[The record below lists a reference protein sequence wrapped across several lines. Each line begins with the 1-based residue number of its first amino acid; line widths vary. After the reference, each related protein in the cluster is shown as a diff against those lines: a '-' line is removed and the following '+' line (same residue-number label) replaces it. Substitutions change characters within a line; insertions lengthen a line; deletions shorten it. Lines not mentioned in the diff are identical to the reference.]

1 MARIRSIKP
10 EFWTSEQVMDL
21 SPNARLMFI
30 GLWNF
35 CDDAGIHPASTKRL
49 KAEICP
55 ADDVRSEDVRR
66 MIDEC
71 INVGLLSEYEVD
83 GEAFWIVTG
92 WHHQKI
98 DQPSFK
104 YPHPDGSVPD
114 GPAKRRQ
121 SNKNQA
127 KNDQSAKVFAER
139 SPPEGRGEEGKGRE
153 RKELTPTPKT
163 SSESLPLEL
172 TSDEGATGQPDP
184 LQPILDAYHQ
194 LLPKCE
200 RIAVLNPKRR
210 KRLLAAIKLA
220 KSVCKSQQWPYDAG
234 GFWAAY
240 FGECAT
246 DPWMRG
252 EVPNPKNLRW
262 RQNLDVLLAEDRFA
276 SVMDRAIG
284 SMREAA

>member
-49 KAEICP
+49 KAEIYP

-127 KNDQSAKVFAER
+127 KSDQSAKVFAER
-139 SPPEGRGEEGKGRE
+139 SPPEGKGEEGKGRE
-153 RKELTPTPKT
+153 RKELTPTPKP
-163 SSESLPLEL
+163 SSERLPLEL
-172 TSDEGATGQPDP
+172 TGDEDATSQRDP

-200 RIAVLNPKRR
+200 RVEVLNPKRR
-210 KRLLAAIKLA
+210 KRLLAAVKLA

-276 SVMDRAIG
+276 GVMDRAIG
-284 SMREAA
+284 AMRGDA